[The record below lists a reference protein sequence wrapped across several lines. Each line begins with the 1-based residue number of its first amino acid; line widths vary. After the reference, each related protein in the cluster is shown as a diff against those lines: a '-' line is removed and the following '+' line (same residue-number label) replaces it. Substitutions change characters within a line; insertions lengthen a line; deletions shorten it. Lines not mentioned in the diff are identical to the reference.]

1 LIFFKKSA
9 NLAITLC
16 VDASIQGNARYNPQN
31 STMTFQND
39 YVLGDDRTFAEEF
52 YHAFQN
58 FIYPGGT
65 AQYLGNADGN
75 LEFEYQLQK
84 DINYGGAN
92 TEFFDRK
99 VFVEYNAWLKEVT
112 HDFTF
117 KPTIMRDLT
126 ISGHKSYFYF
136 VEKYAQQRQVPFSS
150 TLKPLSLFHTSL
162 NVPNTCN

>member
-1 LIFFKKSA
+1 MK
-9 NLAITLC
+9 
-16 VDASIQGNARYNPQN
+16 
-31 STMTFQND
+31 FQND
-39 YVLGDDRTFAEEF
+39 FVLGDDRTFAEEF

-58 FIYPGGT
+58 FIYPNGT
-65 AQYLGNADGN
+65 AQYLGTADGN
-75 LEFEYQLQK
+75 IEFEFQLQK
-84 DINYGGAN
+84 AIDYGGAEIIFHDP
-92 TEFFDRK
+92 T
-99 VFVEYNAWLKEVT
+99 VHLEYKAWLTEVT

>member
-16 VDASIQGNARYNPQN
+16 VDASIKTSASYNPQT
-31 STMTFQND
+31 STMNFKND
-39 YVLGDDRTFAEEF
+39 LVLGDDRTFAEEF

-65 AQYLGNADGN
+65 AQYLGKADGN

-92 TEFFDRK
+92 TVFFDRQ
-99 VFVEYNAWLKEVT
+99 VSLEYQAWLKEVT

-126 ISGHKSYFYF
+126 IDGHKSYFYF
-136 VEKYAQQRQVPFSS
+136 VEKYAQARGRLFSS